1 MKITLNTPKEKI
13 VVQEVKKSISTLTV
27 QRIVDLPEKKEVR
40 AFLVR
45 VPCPNGKCDGEM
57 RYHYGSKRIKDNWF
71 QKHYCRRC
79 GLIQYYSKK
88 YPYFEHEDIKSG
100 AKISL

>member
-40 AFLVR
+40 AFVKELNEPIV
-45 VPCPNGKCDGEM
+45 V
-57 RYHYGSKRIKDNWF
+57 W
-71 QKHYCRRC
+71 
-79 GLIQYYSKK
+79 
-88 YPYFEHEDIKSG
+88 SG
-100 AKISL
+100 ADYDAIGQWTDADISAKITQLFS